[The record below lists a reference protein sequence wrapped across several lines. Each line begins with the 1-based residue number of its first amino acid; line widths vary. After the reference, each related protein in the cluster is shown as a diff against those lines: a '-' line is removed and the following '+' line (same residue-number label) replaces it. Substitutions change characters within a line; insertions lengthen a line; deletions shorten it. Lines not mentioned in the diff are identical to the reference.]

1 MTTSLSN
8 TALSERQLVV
18 FGLAGETYGVDISTV
33 REIIQMQDIT
43 SVPGTASSVKG
54 VTNLRGTVIPVVDL
68 GKRFGLAEVK
78 HNKNTRI
85 VVINSRDNPIG
96 VIVDSVD
103 EVLRIP
109 ADSIEP
115 PSQMILT
122 SRSEYLLGIAKVA
135 DKLVILLDTDKVL
148 SSDDYEAANALT
160 IQETRNNGRKKGEE
174 IAASKPF
181 AAEKKRL

>member
-1 MTTSLSN
+1 MTSSLGSL
-8 TALSERQLVV
+8 ALSERQLVV

-33 REIIQMQDIT
+33 REIIQMQEIT
-43 SVPGTASSVKG
+43 SVPGTASFIKG

-68 GKRFGLAEVK
+68 GKRFGFAEAK
-78 HNKNTRI
+78 HSKNTRI
-85 VVINSRDNPIG
+85 VVINSRENPIG

-103 EVLRIP
+103 KVLRVP
-109 ADSIEP
+109 VDSIEP

-148 SSDDYEAANALT
+148 SGDDHEAGQRAVHTVN
-160 IQETRNNGRKKGEE
+160 QDQSQNKG
-174 IAASKPF
+174 
-181 AAEKKRL
+181 